1 MALERFLENKS
12 NRIEEDRIGSCRD
25 RQRVHSIIVDG
36 VVPAGKDLRVP
47 GAFLAGRLRMPLVG
61 RPKGTSPVF
70 CINSCDA
77 GESIASF

>member
-12 NRIEEDRIGSCRD
+12 NTTEGVQDRLCRD

-36 VVPAGKDLRVP
+36 VVPAGNDLRVP

-70 CINSCDA
+70 CMNSCDA